1 MNERAVSRQELIQRR
16 RRGGFVGRRRELAVF
31 EENFARLTDDA
42 AYQFL
47 FHVHGTAG
55 VGKTS
60 LLRQWEAAARRHR
73 AVTAFLGDE
82 VHGVLEAMEAVSAQ
96 LLRQGFPLKGFDKL
110 LATYHLRRHEAET
123 AAPEPGQEP
132 GPGAAG
138 PSVTSELVARAGV
151 AGLGLVPG
159 LGPVAGALDPQQVA
173 AGAER
178 LRVALGA
185 RLRSREDVQLVLS
198 PLRVLTPAFL
208 TDLAAVAGK
217 APWVVLFLDTYER
230 TAPVLDEWL
239 RDVLI
244 AERYGPV
251 PVSVQVVLC
260 GQGRLDP
267 RWWGDCLELIA
278 PVGLDVFS
286 EEEARALLAARGVTH
301 DAVVDLV
308 LRLSGR
314 LPVLVDLLAQARPGH
329 PDAVED
335 PSDTAVERFLKWE
348 ADPLRRAAALDCALP
363 LYLDQDVFAVAV
375 DGGALP
381 PERLA
386 AEYGRLR
393 GLSFVTDQAG
403 RCRYHDVVRAAMLRV
418 RRAQSPA
425 RWRTDQLRLAD
436 AMRRWR
442 EAREGGPPGAREPW
456 QDPVWREHRLGEMYH
471 LLCADPVAALPG
483 ALDTL
488 VRACDPGGTA
498 AHRGAGTAERAGQD
512 AGDPA
517 LAALGRE
524 LREAA
529 DTGGGGTVRVLTLL
543 LGAPGLAGPSR
554 ALAHTLRGREHRN
567 SGQDAWALADYGRAI
582 ALDPGAPRAYFGRGA
597 THVLAGRYE
606 EALADLDHFLEREP
620 GAAHGRLERGKC
632 LHYLGRYEEALADF
646 DRALLL
652 NPEDPWTLCF
662 RAQAQRSLGRAEQAM
677 ADFDAAVARDP
688 DDGWIRAWR
697 GSALHGLR
705 RYEEALADLDRSL
718 EQRPEYVWALAQR
731 AGTLG
736 FLGRFEEALADLDAA
751 LRVRPGA
758 PWILVRRGHLHR
770 RMRRYAG
777 ALADFD
783 AALAAEPANGWARAG
798 RGETLRCL
806 GRPGEALAELDRAHA
821 LDPADPWILAWRG
834 RLHRRSGRPARAL
847 DDFNRALA
855 LAPDSAWDT
864 YEHALV
870 LRLTGRDA
878 EPGLRRAAGMFA
890 REAARTGV
898 DGVRSRGNLI
908 VVLCALG
915 DWERAAAETAVFLAP
930 GRPGWQIEEV
940 LDDLADLRGVR
951 DPEPR
956 RSAELAARLSAA
968 LG

>member
-1 MNERAVSRQELIQRR
+1 MGERAVSRQELIRQR

-31 EENFARLTDDA
+31 EENFARRADDP

-60 LLRQWEAAARRHR
+60 LLRQWEAAARRR
-73 AVTAFLGDE
+73 QAVTAFLGDE
-82 VHGVLEAMEAVSAQ
+82 VHGVLEAMEAVSSQ
-96 LLRQGFPLKGFDKL
+96 LLRQGFPLKAFDKL
-110 LATYHLRRHEAET
+110 LATYHLRRHEAE
-123 AAPEPGQEP
+123 AAPPDQGQEP
-132 GPGAAG
+132 GAAAAD
-138 PSVTSELVARAGV
+138 PSPAGRLVARAGM

-159 LGPVAGALDPQQVA
+159 LGPVAGALDPGEVV

-178 LRVALGA
+178 LRVALSA

-198 PLRVLTPAFL
+198 PLQVLTPVFL
-208 TDLAAVAGK
+208 ADLAAVAGRP
-217 APWVVLFLDTYER
+217 PWVVLFFDTYER

-244 AERYGPV
+244 AERYGTV
-251 PVSVQVVLC
+251 PVSVQVVLG

-267 RWWGDCLELIA
+267 RWWADSLELIA
-278 PVGLDVFS
+278 PVALDVFS
-286 EEEARALLAARGVTH
+286 EEEARALLAARGVTGG
-301 DAVVDLV
+301 AVVDLV

-314 LPVLVDLLAQARPGH
+314 LPVLVDLLAQARPAH

-348 ADPLRRAAALDCALP
+348 ADPHRRAAALDCALP
-363 LYLDQDVFAVAV
+363 LYLDEDVFAVAV
-375 DGGALP
+375 AGNAGDG
-381 PERLA
+381 ERPA
-386 AEYGRLR
+386 AGYGWLR

-425 RWRTDQLRLAD
+425 RWRRDQLRLAD
-436 AMRRWR
+436 ALRRWR
-442 EAREGGPPGAREPW
+442 QDREGARPGTRDLWE
-456 QDPVWREHRLGEMYH
+456 DPVWREHRLGEMYH
-471 LLCADPVAALPG
+471 LLCADPAAALPA

-488 VRACDPGGTA
+488 VHACDAGTTA
-498 AHRGAGTAERAGQD
+498 AHRGAWTAERAGQD

-517 LAALGRE
+517 VAALGRA

-529 DTGGGGTVRVLTLL
+529 DTGGGDTVRMLTLL
-543 LGAPGLAGPSR
+543 LGAPALAAPSR
-554 ALAHTLRGREHRN
+554 VLAHTLRGRDHRN
-567 SGQDAWALADYGRAI
+567 SGQDTRALADYGRAL
-582 ALDPGAPRAYFGRGA
+582 ALDPGALRAYFGRGA
-597 THVLAGRYE
+597 THVRAGRYA
-606 EALADLDHFLEREP
+606 EALDDLTLFTQREP
-620 GAAHGRLERGKC
+620 GAAHGWLERGKC
-632 LHYLGRYEEALADF
+632 LHYLGRTEEALADL

-652 NPEDPWTLCF
+652 KPEDPWTLCF
-662 RAQAQRSLGRAEQAM
+662 RAQAQVGLGRAEEAM

-688 DDGWIRAWR
+688 EDGWIRAWR

-705 RYEEALADLDRSL
+705 RYEEALEDLDRSL

-736 FLGRFEEALADLDAA
+736 SLGRFEEALADLDAA
-751 LRVRPGA
+751 LRLRPDAG
-758 PWILVRRGHLHR
+758 WVLVRRGHLLR
-770 RMRRYAG
+770 RTRRHAA

-783 AALAAEPANGWARAG
+783 AVLAADPANGWARAG

-806 GRPGEALAELDRAHA
+806 GRTGEALAEFDRAHA

-834 RLHRRSGRPARAL
+834 RLHRRCGRLERAL
-847 DDFNRALA
+847 ADLDRALA
-855 LAPDSAWDT
+855 LAPDSPWDV
-864 YEHALV
+864 YERALA
-870 LRLTGRDA
+870 LRLTGVGADA
-878 EPGLRRAAGMFA
+878 ELRRAADLFL
-890 REAARTGV
+890 REAQAPGV

-915 DWERAAAETAVFLAP
+915 DWEQAAAQTAAFLVP

-940 LDDLADLRGVR
+940 LADLADLRGVR
-951 DPEPR
+951 DPDPR
-956 RSAELAARLSAA
+956 RSAELTARLTAA